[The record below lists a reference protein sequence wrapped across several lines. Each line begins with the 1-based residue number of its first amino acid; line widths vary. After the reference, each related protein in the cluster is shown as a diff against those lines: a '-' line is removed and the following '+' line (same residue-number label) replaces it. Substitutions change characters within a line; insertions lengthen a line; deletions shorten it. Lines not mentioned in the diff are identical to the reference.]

1 MRAIPKVGLDPESI
15 LVRNPLRPTISI
27 LLKTITIGS
36 QTAHVGETAELC
48 RALADEVESL
58 LTERAAE
65 GRHAV
70 LGLATGSTPLP
81 FYDELIRRHREEGLS
96 FANAVSFN
104 LDEYEGL
111 GRDHEKSY
119 WHEMWTNLFDHI
131 DIKRENVSVPPSV
144 TDDPENEAAAYEEAI
159 RKAGG
164 IDWQL
169 LGIGGEGHIGFN
181 EKGSEVDSRTRRVTL
196 ARKTIV
202 DAAPGFGGEDKV
214 PTHAITMGV
223 ATILEAG
230 RVVLMARGA
239 SKAEI
244 VRRAMAGEVSPEVPA
259 SFLQNH
265 QNVGWFLDEEA
276 AGHEADA

>member
-1 MRAIPKVGLDPESI
+1 MRDEPDK
-15 LVRNPLRPTISI
+15 TISI
-27 LLKTITIGS
+27 ALRTIEMGA
-36 QTAHVGETAELC
+36 QTAHVGKTAELC
-48 RALADEVESL
+48 RALADEVEAL
-58 LTERAAE
+58 IKERAE
-65 GRHAV
+65 QGRNVV

-96 FANAVSFN
+96 FSNVVSFN

-111 GRDHEKSY
+111 GRDHERSY
-119 WHEMWTNLFDHI
+119 WHEMWTNLFDHLDVQAGNI
-131 DIKRENVSVPPSV
+131 SVPPSK
-144 TDDPENEAAAYEEAI
+144 TEDPDGDAAAYEEAI
-159 RKAGG
+159 KAAGG

-181 EKGSEVDSRTRRVTL
+181 EKGSEVNSRTRRVEL

-202 DAAPGFGGEDKV
+202 DAAPGFGGEEGV

-223 ATILEAG
+223 ATILEAK

-239 SKAEI
+239 SKKDI
-244 VRRAMAGEVSPEVPA
+244 VERAMTGPVGPEVPA

-265 QNVGWFLDEEA
+265 QNVGWFLDKEA
-276 AGHEADA
+276 APPKEDV